1 MRVFSAKVKGGVIV
15 PESPEELPEGI
26 TVTVA
31 TDEGEAVF
39 TASPEEEAELLAA
52 LADPAEPIPAE
63 EVLRRLK

>member
-1 MRVFSAKVKGGVIV
+1 MRIFSAKVRGGVIV
-15 PESPEELPEGI
+15 CDGLEELPEGTI
-26 TVTVA
+26 VTVA
-31 TDEGEAVF
+31 ADDGEPSF